1 MTNEELV
8 VLIQAGIDT
17 AANMARLWEQNRR
30 FIFKTANKY
39 KGQAE
44 EDDLVQE
51 GYLGL
56 CRAVDGWDPEQGAGF
71 LSYAGYWIRQS
82 MLRYIHNNGTVRIPV
97 HEQSRLHQYRKLCS
111 EFLLEEGREPTNRE
125 IGHYLG
131 LDAGGVRQLKR
142 VAKTAVVKSLDAPA
156 PGGEEEGT
164 ALSDTVAAPEDAE
177 GMVLDKVQAEQLKA
191 VIWPLVDALPGR
203 QPEVLRARFLE
214 RKEFKDIGAETGHS
228 LQNAY
233 QTYRGGLRNLR
244 QPGKANRL
252 RPFLKDYIDTHA
264 YRGNGAASFSRTG
277 TSSTEWTAIKLSEM
291 ELGRGTESVLKN
303 HAQEKKSGKTYK
315 KALEI
320 NGK

>member
-1 MTNEELV
+1 MTNEQLV
-8 VLIQAGIDT
+8 ALIQAGIDT

-56 CRAVDGWDPEQGAGF
+56 CRAVDGYDPDQGVEF
-71 LSYAGYWIRQS
+71 LSYAGYWIRQN

-97 HEQSRLHQYRKLCS
+97 HEQGLLYQYRKLCS

-142 VAKTAVVKSLDAPA
+142 AAKMAVVKSLDAPA
-156 PGGEEEGT
+156 PGDDEGM
-164 ALSDTVAAPEDAE
+164 ALSDMVAAPEDAE
-177 GMVLDKVQAEQLKA
+177 GTVLEKVQAEQLKA

-214 RKEFKDIGAETGHS
+214 GKEFKDIGAETGHS

-244 QPGKANRL
+244 QPGKAKRL
-252 RPFLKDYIDTHA
+252 LPFLRDYIDTHA

-277 TSSTEWTAIKLSEM
+277 TSSTEWTAMKLAEM
-291 ELGRGTESVLKN
+291 ELENGTESVLKN
-303 HAQEKKSGKTYK
+303 HAQEKMSDKTGK
-315 KALEI
+315 KAPEI

>member
-1 MTNEELV
+1 MTNEQLV
-8 VLIQAGIDT
+8 ALIQAGIDT

-56 CRAVDGWDPEQGAGF
+56 CRAVDGYDPEQGVEF
-71 LSYAGYWIRQS
+71 LSYAGYWIRHS
-82 MLRYIHNNGTVRIPV
+82 MVRHIHNNGTVRIPV
-97 HEQSRLHQYRKLCS
+97 HEQGRLYQYRKLCS
-111 EFLLEEGREPTNRE
+111 AFLLEGGREPTNRE
-125 IGHYLG
+125 IGYYLG

-142 VAKTAVVKSLDAPA
+142 AAKMAVVKSLDAPA
-156 PGGEEEGT
+156 PGDDEGT
-164 ALSDTVAAPEDAE
+164 ALSDTAAAPEDVE
-177 GMVLDKVQAEQLKA
+177 GMVLDKVQVEQLKA

-214 RKEFKDIGAETGHS
+214 GKEFKDIGAETGHS

-233 QTYRGGLRNLR
+233 QAYRGGLRNLR

-264 YRGNGAASFSRTG
+264 YRGNGAASFSCTG
-277 TSSTEWTAIKLSEM
+277 TSSTEWTAIKLAEM

-303 HAQEKKSGKTYK
+303 HAQEKMSDKTGK
-315 KALEI
+315 KAPEI